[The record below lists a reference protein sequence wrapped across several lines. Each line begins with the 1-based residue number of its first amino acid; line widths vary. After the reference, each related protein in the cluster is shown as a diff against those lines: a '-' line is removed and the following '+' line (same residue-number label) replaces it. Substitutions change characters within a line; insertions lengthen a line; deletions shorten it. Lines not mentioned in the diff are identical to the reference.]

1 MQFSKPVLELE
12 GFTLGHYVLLHPLLF
27 FYDKK
32 EDDKAWLQKRMNLFH
47 SMNLITKCLLNPSIW
62 RAKVSF

>member
-1 MQFSKPVLELE
+1 MQFYIPALELE
-12 GFTLGHYVLLHPLLF
+12 ELILGHYVLLHLLLF
-27 FYDKK
+27 FYDRM

-47 SMNLITKCLLNPSIW
+47 SENLITKCLLNPSIG